1 MNSVLSGFM
10 DCEPIV
16 AAWSLLSYPEVPTNA
31 PIDPN
36 AIVQGFLSFP
46 QHLRKHLG
54 PGLGKR
60 LRLAGYPKQ
69 ADHVVRSL
77 LRNEETTTPAAGFLG
92 SQSMSTDRSEET
104 LNAVIAGNSEPSAES
119 LIQLI
124 DTRIKQGDTVTLEMA
139 ELVGSYAVEY
149 REQPLGNDLN
159 RAYISALGAAGA
171 FGQAFKEIANLANHD
186 ADFQTAMQSELMS
199 LLAKRAADPAFLKF
213 ATRPGKLNKT
223 SLKEQVANDIA
234 QRLLSLG
241 FPQVAATYVPP
252 LASGPA
258 ETERKLMRARIAL
271 MTDRPH
277 QAMLQLIGINLPD
290 AIDLRAQAKS
300 MAGEHDIA
308 EILFSQ
314 SGMAQEAMRQAWLDE
329 NWPSLRKHEDP
340 SIAALAQKLSSPT
353 LVDEGFSEDQ
363 VLARN
368 AAMIEDSQSM
378 RALIRALLDS
388 TPRP

>member
-1 MNSVLSGFM
+1 M
-10 DCEPIV
+10 
-16 AAWSLLSYPEVPTNA
+16 
-31 PIDPN
+31 
-36 AIVQGFLSFP
+36 
-46 QHLRKHLG
+46 
-54 PGLGKR
+54 
-60 LRLAGYPKQ
+60 
-69 ADHVVRSL
+69 
-77 LRNEETTTPAAGFLG
+77 
-92 SQSMSTDRSEET
+92 
-104 LNAVIAGNSEPSAES
+104 
-119 LIQLI
+119 
-124 DTRIKQGDTVTLEMA
+124 
-139 ELVGSYAVEY
+139 
-149 REQPLGNDLN
+149 
-159 RAYISALGAAGA
+159 
-171 FGQAFKEIANLANHD
+171 
-186 ADFQTAMQSELMS
+186 
-199 LLAKRAADPAFLKF
+199 
-213 ATRPGKLNKT
+213 
-223 SLKEQVANDIA
+223 
-234 QRLLSLG
+234 
-241 FPQVAATYVPP
+241 AATYVTP